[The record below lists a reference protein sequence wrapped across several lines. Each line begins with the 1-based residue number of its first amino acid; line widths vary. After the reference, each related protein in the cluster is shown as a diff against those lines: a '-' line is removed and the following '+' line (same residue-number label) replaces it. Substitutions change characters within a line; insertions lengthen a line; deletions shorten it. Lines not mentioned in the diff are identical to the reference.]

1 MSKLQDSLQKTD
13 SAINIFVNV
22 WTFIKE
28 NWITIKIALLGSG
41 SMTTLAIFDHLPL
54 TAIVLAGMFGAIGLI
69 TLKEKFTNRK
79 EDAVNEKEK
88 YSSLD
93 SFTKELL
100 LNLKNNSDVEKIANG
115 SFIHSHMTFKYNEPI
130 RKKSISGENWV
141 FNQDLTIL
149 IPQATKKVRLGFEVI
164 LDKQKQPIKGFDIFV
179 KVDGKFDKLDSVV
192 KEIDFDVS
200 KTSQLEFYFSG
211 IDGSVYNYTS
221 HLLIKSITL

>member
-93 SFTKELL
+93 SFTKVKGTHF
-100 LNLKNNSDVEKIANG
+100 LNK
-115 SFIHSHMTFKYNEPI
+115 HSPSN
-130 RKKSISGENWV
+130 
-141 FNQDLTIL
+141 L
-149 IPQATKKVRLGFEVI
+149 
-164 LDKQKQPIKGFDIFV
+164 
-179 KVDGKFDKLDSVV
+179 
-192 KEIDFDVS
+192 S
-200 KTSQLEFYFSG
+200 KTQFL
-211 IDGSVYNYTS
+211 N
-221 HLLIKSITL
+221 